1 MIKILYTFKIRKMS
15 DYVPPIDPF
24 SKLIS
29 YCISHK
35 DEHISTL
42 SRFSFYHSPS
52 LDVFILADCDE
63 S

>member
-42 SRFSFYHSPS
+42 SRFSFLIS
-52 LDVFILADCDE
+52 LPLNPLMLLIA
-63 S
+63 